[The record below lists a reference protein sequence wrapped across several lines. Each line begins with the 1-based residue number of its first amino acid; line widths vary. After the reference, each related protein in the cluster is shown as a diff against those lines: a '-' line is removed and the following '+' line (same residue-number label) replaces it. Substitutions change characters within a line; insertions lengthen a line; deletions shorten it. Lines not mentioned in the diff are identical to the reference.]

1 MVKSAYE
8 YIKENLDKSLKERL
22 IIWRREGSIVKLEK
36 PTDIARARILGYK
49 DKKGI
54 VVFRVRVVR
63 GGHKRTRPKKGRKI
77 KNLTI
82 RKNLKMN
89 YQWIAETRVERRYSN
104 LEVLNSYKVGKDG
117 MHYFYEVIMV
127 DPQRAEIKND
137 HNYSWIANKEN
148 KGRSFRGLTS
158 AAKKS
163 RGLRYKSPE
172 LKVRPS
178 LTARGNRGK

>member
-137 HNYSWIANKEN
+137 PNYSWIVNKQN

-178 LTARGNRGK
+178 LTSRGNRGK